1 MRVSARLIACI
12 ALVALMVSP
21 AAAHR
26 QAKTDPNDTQGDLDI
41 REVSFR
47 DANGRFRL
55 TLTTFGNWTV
65 ADMESGDSPPD
76 NQFIFALDSK
86 GNSDNDYSVIVD
98 ALGGEMVAAIYS
110 EASNEIVAKFPTFKN
125 GKTTGASFRKGR
137 VDPRPSYVKWGAA
150 SRATGDRVNC
160 NNVCLD
166 RVPSNGLY
174 RHPL

>member
-1 MRVSARLIACI
+1 MLLLAFA
-12 ALVALMVSP
+12 SP
-21 AAAHR
+21 AAAHK
-26 QAKTDPNDTQGDLDI
+26 QTKADPNDTQGDLDI

-47 DANGRFRL
+47 HANGKFRL

-98 ALGGEMVAAIYS
+98 ALGEKMVAAIYS
-110 EASNEIVAKFPTFKN
+110 EASNEIIAKFPTFKT

-137 VDPRPSYVKWGAA
+137 VEPRSSYIRWAAA
-150 SRATGDRVNC
+150 SRASGNRVNC

-166 RVPSNGLY
+166 RAPSGNRMY
-174 RHPL
+174 RHGL